1 MENKKLIKLDIG
13 CGKHKRERNDKKI
26 YSKKR
31 REQNISVWLVYKEQ
45 NIRRI

>member
-26 YSKKR
+26 WIKQKKF
-31 REQNISVWLVYKEQ
+31 
-45 NIRRI
+45 